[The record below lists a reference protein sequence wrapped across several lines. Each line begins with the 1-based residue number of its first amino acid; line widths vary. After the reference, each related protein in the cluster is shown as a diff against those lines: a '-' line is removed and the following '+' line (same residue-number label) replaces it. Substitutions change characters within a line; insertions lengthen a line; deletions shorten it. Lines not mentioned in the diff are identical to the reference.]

1 MSFDLPL
8 GLILLKMQRQI
19 GRCHMDSLTSTGESI
34 DGETSWEY
42 VEGEE
47 EEEGEEWEY
56 EEVEEE
62 PEVPKREVL
71 ICENLYSSSLS
82 IDI

>member
-1 MSFDLPL
+1 
-8 GLILLKMQRQI
+8 
-19 GRCHMDSLTSTGESI
+19 MDSLTSTGESV

-42 VEGEE
+42 VEGE

-71 ICENLYSSSLS
+71 WKFIIIYRYLGKPSFKKKRNFMK
-82 IDI
+82 